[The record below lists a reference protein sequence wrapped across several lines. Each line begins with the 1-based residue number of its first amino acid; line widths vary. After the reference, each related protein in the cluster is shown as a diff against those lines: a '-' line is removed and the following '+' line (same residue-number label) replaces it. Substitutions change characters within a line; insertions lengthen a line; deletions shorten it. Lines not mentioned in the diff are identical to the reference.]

1 MPHDVWLTEP
11 FTYYLHK
18 PWTNQ
23 FLGHENGK
31 QLQVT
36 TTESKETNPSTD
48 LICLAQQV
56 QVGAA
61 APPSPAPPS
70 PLPLPPPPFASY
82 GSGLLNDFKN
92 TPGKRVSME
101 LITMRLLYT
110 LEISIRK
117 KHYV

>member
-61 APPSPAPPS
+61 APP
-70 PLPLPPPPFASY
+70 PLPPCPPASY

-92 TPGKRVSME
+92 IPGKRVSME
-101 LITMRLLYT
+101 LITMTLLYT

>member
-11 FTYYLHK
+11 FAYYLHK

-61 APPSPAPPS
+61 APP
-70 PLPLPPPPFASY
+70 PLPPCPPASY

-92 TPGKRVSME
+92 IPGKRVSME
-101 LITMRLLYT
+101 LITMTLLYT